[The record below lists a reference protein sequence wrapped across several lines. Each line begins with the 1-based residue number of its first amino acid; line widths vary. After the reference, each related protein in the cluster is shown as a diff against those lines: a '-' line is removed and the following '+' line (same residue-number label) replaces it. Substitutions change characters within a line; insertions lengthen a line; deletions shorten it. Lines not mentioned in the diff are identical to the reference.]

1 MGSQSLNDLFGDL
14 PDYPGKKQPKNRSS
28 SKDSGGDDPFK
39 FLRTTVYYVRGEE
52 MAFYTIGEL
61 AKALNRKPVTIR
73 QWEARGYIPTPT
85 FRTPPPEGTQL
96 PGKTV
101 KGRRLY
107 SKQQVELL
115 IYAVKHFGLDNPR
128 VENQDWVGFKKHIKE
143 QWSK

>member
-1 MGSQSLNDLFGDL
+1 MGSKSLNDLFGDL
-14 PDYPGKKQPKNRSS
+14 PDYPGKKPPKNREA
-28 SKDSGGDDPFK
+28 KGNDDDPFK
-39 FLRTTVYYVRGEE
+39 FLHTTMYVVRGEE

-85 FRTPPPEGTQL
+85 FRTPPPEGTQV
-96 PGKTV
+96 PGKTA

-107 SKQQVELL
+107 SRKQVELL
-115 IYAVKHFGLDNPR
+115 IYAVEHFGFNNPKS
-128 VENQDWVGFKKHIKE
+128 EGYNWVGFKQYVKE

>member
-14 PDYPGKKQPKNRSS
+14 PDYPGKKQPKNRQS
-28 SKDSGGDDPFK
+28 SKESDSNDPFK
-39 FLRTTVYYVRGEE
+39 FLRTTEYIVRGEK

-61 AKALNRKPVTIR
+61 AKALNRKPVTLR

-85 FRTPPPEGTQL
+85 FRTPPPEGTQI

-107 SKQQVELL
+107 SRKQVELL
-115 IYAVKHFGLDNPR
+115 IYAVDHFGLNHPR
-128 VENQDWVGFKKHIKE
+128 TEHQNWVGFKQYVKE